1 MKKACLSRLVSYK
14 MSGEDIRNYL
24 KQEGLDLMKDMHV
37 TLEDDGAMVCYEQ
50 EEEDE
55 Q

>member
-1 MKKACLSRLVSYK
+1 MNKACLSRLVSYK
-14 MSGEDIRNYL
+14 MSREDIRRYL
-24 KQEGLDLMKDMHV
+24 EQAGFDLSKDMHV

-55 Q
+55 